1 MRIPDYR
8 NVHGVKDLN
17 HWTTK
22 TSRVEKAH
30 EDAFEKELEDSIHKR
45 KSEEKTKIKKET
57 QKKHQALIDESQ
69 ELEEG
74 YTREV
79 ADEDIAGTGFG
90 FTLNIPKKENKYP
103 GFSFAVAYAV
113 LMFGSLRSLNASPD
127 NTWGMV
133 YLSGMTNY

>member
-45 KSEEKTKIKKET
+45 KSEAKTKRKKET
-57 QKKHQALIDESQ
+57 QNKHQALIDESQ
-69 ELEEG
+69 ELDEIQLEIDHLFSEYDKKIKSETDIDLDEE
-74 YTREV
+74 TPNNS
-79 ADEDIAGTGFG
+79 DQ
-90 FTLNIPKKENKYP
+90 
-103 GFSFAVAYAV
+103 FSSWA
-113 LMFGSLRSLNASPD
+113 
-127 NTWGMV
+127 
-133 YLSGMTNY
+133 

>member
-1 MRIPDYR
+1 MVGLRTLEGGILMRIPDYP
-8 NVHGVKDLN
+8 NVHGVKYLN

-69 ELEEG
+69 ELDEMQLEIDHLFSEYEQKVKWETDIDLDEE
-74 YTREV
+74 TPNNS
-79 ADEDIAGTGFG
+79 DQ
-90 FTLNIPKKENKYP
+90 
-103 GFSFAVAYAV
+103 FSNLA
-113 LMFGSLRSLNASPD
+113 
-127 NTWGMV
+127 
-133 YLSGMTNY
+133 

>member
-1 MRIPDYR
+1 MRIPDYP
-8 NVHGVKDLN
+8 NVHGVKYLN

-69 ELEEG
+69 ELGEMELEIDHLFSEYDKKNKSGTDIDLDEE
-74 YTREV
+74 TPSNS
-79 ADEDIAGTGFG
+79 DQ
-90 FTLNIPKKENKYP
+90 
-103 GFSFAVAYAV
+103 FSNWA
-113 LMFGSLRSLNASPD
+113 
-127 NTWGMV
+127 
-133 YLSGMTNY
+133 

>member
-1 MRIPDYR
+1 MVGLGTLEGGILMRIPDYP
-8 NVHGVKDLN
+8 NVHGVKYLN

-69 ELEEG
+69 ELDEMELEIDHLFSEYDKKIQSETDIDLDEETPNNG
-74 YTREV
+74 
-79 ADEDIAGTGFG
+79 
-90 FTLNIPKKENKYP
+90 NQ
-103 GFSFAVAYAV
+103 FS
-113 LMFGSLRSLNASPD
+113 SWS
-127 NTWGMV
+127 
-133 YLSGMTNY
+133 